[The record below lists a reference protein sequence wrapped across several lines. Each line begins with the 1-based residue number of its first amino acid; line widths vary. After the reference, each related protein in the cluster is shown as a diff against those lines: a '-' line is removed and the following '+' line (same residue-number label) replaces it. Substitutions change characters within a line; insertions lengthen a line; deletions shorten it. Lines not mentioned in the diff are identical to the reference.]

1 MPSTLTGGRHSGV
14 CGRMGWTE
22 GYSATQIKAIAG
34 IEVLGG
40 IGVILPWLTGI
51 AKVLTPLVARGLAV
65 TMVGALVVHGRRGE
79 KESFPVN
86 GALLALAL
94 VVSILR
100 FTQL

>member
-1 MPSTLTGGRHSGV
+1 
-14 CGRMGWTE
+14 MGWTE

-51 AKVLTPLVARGLAV
+51 AKVLTPLA
-65 TMVGALVVHGRRGE
+65 ALVVHGRRGE